1 MRRKVIYR
9 LSFRLTGK
17 DIDLL
22 WLDADEKLPSLSVL
36 VKKVLQ
42 GIVSGK
48 QEVIPL
54 PTIPQK
60 RLCTKTV
67 GVRFYRGEDDDIVAW
82 LQNIEKGSRGLIV
95 KSLLRHAMEIVD
107 FRPYM
112 INKDSPPIEIRVP
125 EREYD
130 TLRRPFSQQLQRK
143 LQAPIEDKHLQSV
156 GAELLS
162 QEDDQKDEEENDD
175 WFSAFEKMSHQ

>member
-42 GIVSGK
+42 CIVSGK

-60 RLCTKTV
+60 RL
-67 GVRFYRGEDDDIVAW
+67 
-82 LQNIEKGSRGLIV
+82 
-95 KSLLRHAMEIVD
+95 
-107 FRPYM
+107 
-112 INKDSPPIEIRVP
+112 
-125 EREYD
+125 
-130 TLRRPFSQQLQRK
+130 
-143 LQAPIEDKHLQSV
+143 
-156 GAELLS
+156 
-162 QEDDQKDEEENDD
+162 
-175 WFSAFEKMSHQ
+175 